1 MADWIKT
8 ENGMLL
14 NMDNVFGVN
23 FDEECA
29 ILWGIEHGEMWRYVG
44 DTRDAVKAWYDAKC
58 EQTKEPSAS
67 VYHMI
72 KDGDLPTEYR
82 WVMLA
87 CRAADRMPGGFSSAR
102 FFTGYYSAHDGWNA
116 LDYNDV
122 MRPLRESYTPIWWM
136 ELEDA
141 PWPSEPTCASRME
154 GDKC

>member
-1 MADWIKT
+1 MGDWIKI

-14 NMDNVFGVN
+14 NMDNVFEVN
-23 FDEECA
+23 FDDMHA
-29 ILWGIEHGEMWRYVG
+29 ILWGIENHYIWRYGG
-44 DTRDAVKAWYDAKC
+44 DAAAAIRAWAKAKV
-58 EQTKEPSAS
+58 EQTEVSP

-102 FFTGYYSAHDGWNA
+102 FFTGYYSADDGWNA
-116 LDYNDV
+116 LNHLED
-122 MRPLRESYTPIWWM
+122 MRPLSKCYTPIWWM